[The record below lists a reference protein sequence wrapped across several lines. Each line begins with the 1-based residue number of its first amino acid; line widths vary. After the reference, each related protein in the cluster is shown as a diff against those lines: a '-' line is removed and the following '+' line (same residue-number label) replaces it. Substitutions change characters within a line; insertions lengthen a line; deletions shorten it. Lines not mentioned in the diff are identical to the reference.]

1 MNPDWSQRVVLIT
14 GASSGIGRALAVAWA
29 RRGARVAL
37 LARRAEALEE
47 VAGAVGA
54 AGGRAFA
61 VVADVRKSEAVKAA
75 AELVEREWGRVD
87 VLVANAGVGGG
98 RTSAREFPLD
108 RATEVFETNV
118 ICVMNTVAAVLP
130 GMLAR
135 GEGHVVGISS
145 IAGFQGLPASGAYC
159 ASKAA
164 LSTLFESLRVE
175 LRGSGVL
182 VTTIH
187 PGFIRTPLTAGR
199 ERRMPFLMEVEPAV
213 EQIVRAI
220 ERRRSTYS
228 FPWQLALVAR
238 VANSLPN
245 SVRERI
251 LARVRLRE

>member
-1 MNPDWSQRVVLIT
+1 MKPDWSQKVVLVT

-47 VAGAVGA
+47 VAGAVEA

-75 AELVEREWGRVD
+75 VELVEREWGRVD
-87 VLVANAGVGGG
+87 VLVANAGVGGL
-98 RTSAREFPLD
+98 TSAREFPLD

-118 ICVMNTVAAVLP
+118 VGVMNTVAAALP

-135 GEGHVVGISS
+135 GGGHVVGISS
-145 IAGFQGLPASGAYC
+145 LAGFQGLPGSGAYC

-175 LRGSGVL
+175 LRGSGVV

-187 PGFIRTPLTAGR
+187 PGFVKTPLTEGR
-199 ERRMPFLMEVEPAV
+199 SRPMPFLMEVERAA
-213 EQIVRAI
+213 EQIVRAV
-220 ERRRSTYS
+220 ERRRAAYA
-228 FPWQLALVAR
+228 FPWQLALFAR
-238 VANSLPN
+238 FANSLPEAL
-245 SVRERI
+245 RERV

>member
-1 MNPDWSQRVVLIT
+1 MTVDWTDRVVLIT

-29 RRGARVAL
+29 RRGARVGL

-47 VAGAVGA
+47 AAGAVKA

-61 VVADVRKSEAVKAA
+61 VVADVRRAEAVKAA
-75 AELVEREWGRVD
+75 VELVEREWGRVD

-98 RTSAREFPLD
+98 PMRAREFPLE

-118 ICVMNTVAAVLP
+118 VGVMNSVAAVLP
-130 GMLAR
+130 GMVAR

-159 ASKAA
+159 GSKAA
-164 LSTLFESLRVE
+164 LSTFLQSLRVE
-175 LRGSGVL
+175 LRGSGVR

-187 PGFIRTPLTAGR
+187 PGFIRTPLTEGR
-199 ERRMPFLMEVEPAV
+199 GRRMPFLMDVEPAA
-213 EQIVRAI
+213 EQIVRAV
-220 ERRRSTYS
+220 ERGRSTYA
-228 FPWQLALVAR
+228 FPWQLALIAR

-245 SVRERI
+245 PVRERI
-251 LARVRLRE
+251 LSRVRMRE

>member
-1 MNPDWSQRVVLIT
+1 MPSDWEDKVVLIT

-29 RRGARVAL
+29 RKGARVAL

-47 VAGAVGA
+47 VAGAAEA

-75 AELVEREWGRVD
+75 VELVEREWERVD
-87 VLVANAGVGGG
+87 VLVANAGIGGG
-98 RTSAREFPLD
+98 RTSAREFPLE

-118 ICVMNTVAAVLP
+118 VGVMNSVAAALP

-135 GEGHVVGISS
+135 GRGHIVGISS

-164 LSTLFESLRVE
+164 LSTLLESLRVE

-182 VTTIH
+182 VTTIQ
-187 PGFIRTPLTAGR
+187 PGFIRTPLTSGR
-199 ERRMPFLMEVEPAV
+199 ARRMPFLMDVEPAA
-213 EQIVRAI
+213 EQIVRAV
-220 ERRRSTYS
+220 ERRRTTYT

-245 SVRERI
+245 PVRERI
-251 LARVRLRE
+251 LARVRMRE